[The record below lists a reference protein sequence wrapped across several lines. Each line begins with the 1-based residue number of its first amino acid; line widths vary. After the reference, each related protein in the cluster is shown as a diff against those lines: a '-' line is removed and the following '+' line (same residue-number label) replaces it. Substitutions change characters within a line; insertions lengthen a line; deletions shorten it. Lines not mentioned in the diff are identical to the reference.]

1 MPRWLFATLLLIQT
15 HFAASYLVPLD
26 DTSRD
31 AFGGLLRWAW
41 PWEIGDSGLL
51 GEITATSAPSVG
63 FLVAISA
70 GVILFMAVL
79 AVFGY
84 WVPFVWWKSLVIVG
98 SVLSVILMIGFFD
111 AAKVLPITLAA
122 FLLWSTATD
131 RVLADR
137 VSAREV
143 P

>member
-26 DTSRD
+26 ETSRD

-41 PWEIGDSGLL
+41 PWEIGDSGLF
-51 GEITATSAPSVG
+51 GEITATNVPLAG
-63 FLVAISA
+63 FFIAVSA
-70 GVILFMAVL
+70 GGALFMALL
-79 AVFGY
+79 AVIGY
-84 WVPFVWWKSLVIVG
+84 WVPSAWWKTLVVAG

-111 AAKVLPITLAA
+111 ATKVLPIALAV

-131 RVLADR
+131 RVLVDR
-137 VSAREV
+137 ASARRSS
-143 P
+143 